1 MRSIKLY
8 AAGSAAAN
16 NAANVTIP
24 SATKLLGIQYA
35 IYFDAVADNSRADI
49 ECSLASSNEI
59 AVNGAQQCIAQWG
72 FYQSLVTSGMVQS
85 TLVGFLPVDVA
96 LKQGQFVYL
105 HVQNVTTVTY
115 FFTGLLWL
123 RD

>member
-8 AAGSAAAN
+8 AAGAAAAN
-16 NAANVTIP
+16 NAANVIIP
-24 SATKLLGIQYA
+24 GNSRLVGVQYS
-35 IYFDAVADNSRADI
+35 IYFDAVADNSRADL
-49 ECSLASSNEI
+49 ELSLASSNEI
-59 AVNGAQQCIAQWG
+59 AVNGAQQCVAQWG

-85 TLVGFLPVDVA
+85 VLTGFYPVDVP
-96 LKQGQFVYL
+96 LKQGQYLYL